1 MRVPAL
7 LSALLHVMVV
17 AFIWFG
23 LPEFFRPRI
32 EIEDPV
38 LRHSDVAI
46 KVSLLDTISSNTAG
60 R

>member
-17 AFIWFG
+17 AFFYFG

-32 EIEDPV
+32 EIEPTLEEHLCLVDEV
-38 LRHSDVAI
+38 RVA
-46 KVSLLDTISSNTAG
+46 
-60 R
+60 